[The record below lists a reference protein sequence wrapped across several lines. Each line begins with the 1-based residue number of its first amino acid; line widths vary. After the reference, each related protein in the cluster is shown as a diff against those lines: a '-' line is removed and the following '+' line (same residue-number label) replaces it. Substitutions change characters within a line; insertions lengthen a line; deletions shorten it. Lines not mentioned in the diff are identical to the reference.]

1 MSSSAS
7 YSESPTLF
15 FELALQIYTSL
26 LLIVGL
32 PGNAISGYIMA
43 TDRTN
48 RLTTRILMVIIA
60 VSDTAVLL
68 TAVTRYWALEVL
80 NSDFRNYSDLI
91 CKLHVFAVAFFTDF
105 AVGSLCAVAV
115 ERFLVVAFPQRA
127 NIVTSAK
134 TVIIGMVAF
143 AVALSIKNGIH
154 FLIMGLQEVITEGN
168 ATIFVCAPDEDYT
181 RMTGIFKKIDFFSF
195 AVLPYVILFSCN
207 LYIYCV
213 LKRQR
218 KLLSAAIN
226 QKGVQ
231 NRIPTVQVNSAPPN
245 FPTAADTVER
255 DDRVTDIS
263 MNYRVVDQKKS
274 LSVSGGGG
282 GPKSERRRRKPE
294 DVMKILTALTV
305 VHVVCTLP
313 GTIFT
318 LLAEYT
324 DLRRQKPTKYVLVML
339 IFTNNA
345 INFFA
350 YLASSERFRIQFV
363 NLLSCGRANR
373 HATPADGMS

>member
-1 MSSSAS
+1 MSSIEAD
-7 YSESPTLF
+7 SENPSLF

-48 RLTTRILMVIIA
+48 RVTTRILMVVIA
-60 VSDTAVLL
+60 AADTAVLL

-80 NSDFRNYSDLI
+80 NTDFRNYSDLI
-91 CKLHVFAVAFFTDF
+91 CKIHVFAVAFFTDF

-127 NIVTSAK
+127 NVVTSTK
-134 TVIIGMVAF
+134 TVITGMVAF

-154 FLIMGLQEVITEGN
+154 FFIMGLQAIHTGDNVTSY
-168 ATIFVCAPDEDYT
+168 VCNPDEDYARWT
-181 RMTGIFKKIDFFSF
+181 RVFMKIDFFSF

-218 KLLSAAIN
+218 RLLSTTQN
-226 QKGVQ
+226 QRRLQ
-231 NRIPTVQVNSAPPN
+231 NCMLTAPSTIPT
-245 FPTAADTVER
+245 TVDAEGNA
-255 DDRVTDIS
+255 IS
-263 MNYRVVDQKKS
+263 SVDYPMNYRIEDKKKS
-274 LSVSGGGG
+274 LSISGGSGG
-282 GPKSERRRRKPE
+282 KSERRKRKPE
-294 DVMKILTALTV
+294 DVIKILTALTV

-318 LLAEYT
+318 LLSEYT
-324 DLRRQKPTKYVLVML
+324 HLRRQKPTKYVLVML

-345 INFFA
+345 INLFA
-350 YLASSERFRIQFV
+350 YLASSERFRSQFS
-363 NLLSCGRANR
+363 NLLSWGRANR
-373 HATPADGMS
+373 HRRR

>member
-1 MSSSAS
+1 
-7 YSESPTLF
+7 
-15 FELALQIYTSL
+15 
-26 LLIVGL
+26 
-32 PGNAISGYIMA
+32 MA

-60 VSDTAVLL
+60 AADTSVLL

-80 NSDFRNYSDLI
+80 KTDFRDYSDLM
-91 CKLHVFAVAFFTDF
+91 CKMHVFAVAFFTDF

-127 NIVTSAK
+127 NSVTSSK
-134 TVIIGMVAF
+134 TVIIGMVTF
-143 AVALSIKNGIH
+143 AIALSIKNGIH
-154 FLIMGLQEVITEGN
+154 FFIMGLREITTEGN
-168 ATIFVCAPDEDYT
+168 VTVSVCTPDEDYT
-181 RMTGIFKKIDFFSF
+181 RWTRVFMKIDFFSF

-213 LKRQR
+213 LKKQR
-218 KLLSAAIN
+218 KLLSTALN
-226 QKGVQ
+226 QRKVQ
-231 NRIPTVQVNSAPPN
+231 VSVPAVQVNSAPPN
-245 FPTAADTVER
+245 FPTAADRVER
-255 DDRVTDIS
+255 DNRTTDLP
-263 MNYRVVDQKKS
+263 MNYRTISQKKS
-274 LSVSGGGG
+274 FSISGGGDE
-282 GPKSERRRRKPE
+282 PKSERRKRKPE
-294 DVMKILTALTV
+294 DVIKILTALTV

-318 LLAEYT
+318 LLSEYT

-363 NLLSCGRANR
+363 NLLSCGRTNR
-373 HATPADGMS
+373 RRRW

>member
-1 MSSSAS
+1 M
-7 YSESPTLF
+7 F
-15 FELALQIYTSL
+15 FQLALQIYTSL
-26 LLIVGL
+26 LLVVGL

-80 NSDFRNYSDLI
+80 KSDFRNYSDLV
-91 CKLHVFAVAFFTDF
+91 CKIHVFAVAFFTDF

-115 ERFLVVAFPQRA
+115 ERFLVVVFPQRA

-143 AVALSIKNGIH
+143 AGALSIKNGIH
-154 FLIMGLQEVITEGN
+154 FLIMGLQKITTEGN

-181 RMTGIFKKIDFFSF
+181 KWTGFFKKMDFFSF

-213 LKRQR
+213 LKKRR
-218 KLLSAAIN
+218 KLLSTAIN
-226 QKGVQ
+226 QKRVQ
-231 NRIPTVQVNSAPPN
+231 NSIPALQVNSAPPN
-245 FPTAADTVER
+245 FLSAADMVER
-255 DDRVTDIS
+255 DNRATDIPT
-263 MNYRVVDQKKS
+263 NYRAIDQKKS
-274 LSVSGGGG
+274 LSVSGGGSG
-282 GPKSERRRRKPE
+282 SKSERRKRKPE
-294 DVMKILTALTV
+294 DVIKILTALTV

-324 DLRRQKPTKYVLVML
+324 DLRRQKSTKYVLVML

-363 NLLSCGRANR
+363 NLLSCGHANR
-373 HATPADGMS
+373 RRRW

>member
-1 MSSSAS
+1 
-7 YSESPTLF
+7 
-15 FELALQIYTSL
+15 
-26 LLIVGL
+26 
-32 PGNAISGYIMA
+32 MA

-80 NSDFRNYSDLI
+80 KSDFRNYSDLI
-91 CKLHVFAVAFFTDF
+91 CKIHVFAVAFFTDF

-127 NIVTSAK
+127 NTVTSAK
-134 TVIIGMVAF
+134 TVITGMVAF

-154 FLIMGLQEVITEGN
+154 FLIMGLQEINTEGN
-168 ATIFVCAPDEDYT
+168 ATISVCAPNEDYT
-181 RMTGIFKKIDFFSF
+181 RWTRVFKKIDFFSF

-213 LKRQR
+213 LKKQR
-218 KLLSAAIN
+218 KLLSTALN
-226 QKGVQ
+226 QKRVQ
-231 NRIPTVQVNSAPPN
+231 NSLPAVQVNSAPPN
-245 FPTAADTVER
+245 FPTADDIVEKDNR
-255 DDRVTDIS
+255 RTETS
-263 MNYRVVDQKKS
+263 MNYRAIDQKKS
-274 LSVSGGGG
+274 FSISGGGS
-282 GPKSERRRRKPE
+282 GPKSERRKRKPE
-294 DVMKILTALTV
+294 DVIKILTALTV

-350 YLASSERFRIQFV
+350 YLASSERFRIQLV
-363 NLLSCGRANR
+363 KLLSCGRANR
-373 HATPADGMS
+373 RRRW

>member
-1 MSSSAS
+1 MSPSVS
-7 YSESPTLF
+7 YRESPTLF
-15 FELALQIYTSL
+15 FQLALQIYTSL
-26 LLIVGL
+26 LLVIGL

-60 VSDTAVLL
+60 ASDTAVLL

-80 NSDFRNYSDLI
+80 KSDFRNYSDLI

-127 NIVTSAK
+127 NIVTSTK
-134 TVIIGMVAF
+134 TVITGMVAF

-154 FLIMGLQEVITEGN
+154 FLIMGLREIVTEGN
-168 ATIFVCAPDEDYT
+168 ATVFVCAPHEDYT
-181 RMTGIFKKIDFFSF
+181 CWTSVFKKVDFFSF

-213 LKRQR
+213 LKKQR
-218 KLLSAAIN
+218 KLLSTKIN
-226 QKGVQ
+226 QKRVQ
-231 NRIPTVQVNSAPPN
+231 NSIPKMQVNSAPPN
-245 FPTAADTVER
+245 FPAAADMVEIDNCTADFPMKR
-255 DDRVTDIS
+255 HA
-263 MNYRVVDQKKS
+263 NDQKKS
-274 LSVSGGGG
+274 LSVSGGGS
-282 GPKSERRRRKPE
+282 GPKSERRKRKPE
-294 DVMKILTALTV
+294 DVIKILTALTV

-345 INFFA
+345 INLFA
-350 YLASSERFRIQFV
+350 YLASSERFRIQFL

-373 HATPADGMS
+373 RRRR

>member
-1 MSSSAS
+1 MSSNQTD
-7 YSESPTLF
+7 SENPTLF
-15 FELALQIYTSL
+15 FELAQQIYTSL

-48 RLTTRILMVIIA
+48 RVTTRILMVTIA
-60 VSDTAVLL
+60 AADTAVLL

-80 NSDFRNYSDLI
+80 NTDFRNYSDLI
-91 CKLHVFAVAFFTDF
+91 CKLHIFAVAFFTDF

-115 ERFLVVAFPQRA
+115 ERFLVVAFPQRSNVVA
-127 NIVTSAK
+127 SMK
-134 TVIIGMVAF
+134 TVITGMVAF
-143 AVALSIKNGIH
+143 AIALSIKNGIH
-154 FLIMGLQEVITEGN
+154 FFIMGLQAVPKGDNST
-168 ATIFVCAPDEDYT
+168 AFVCKPHEDYAQW
-181 RMTGIFKKIDFFSF
+181 TGVFMKIDFFSF

-218 KLLSAAIN
+218 RLLSTTLN
-226 QKGVQ
+226 QRRLQ
-231 NRIPTVQVNSAPPN
+231 NYTPTVQMLSVPSTFPSIVDGGEGVISAGAYPK
-245 FPTAADTVER
+245 
-255 DDRVTDIS
+255 
-263 MNYRVVDQKKS
+263 NYHTEEKNKS
-274 LSVSGGGG
+274 LSVTGGAAS
-282 GPKSERRRRKPE
+282 KSERRKRKPE
-294 DVMKILTALTV
+294 DVIKVLTALTV

-318 LLAEYT
+318 LLSEYT

-345 INFFA
+345 INLFA
-350 YLASSERFRIQFV
+350 YLASSERFRNQFA

-373 HATPADGMS
+373 RRRR

>member
-1 MSSSAS
+1 MSSSALD
-7 YSESPTLF
+7 SESPTLF

-60 VSDTAVLL
+60 AADTSVLL

-80 NSDFRNYSDLI
+80 KTDFRDYSDLM
-91 CKLHVFAVAFFTDF
+91 CKMHVFAVAFFTDF

-127 NIVTSAK
+127 NSVTSSK
-134 TVIIGMVAF
+134 TVIIGMVTF
-143 AVALSIKNGIH
+143 AIALSIKNGIH
-154 FLIMGLQEVITEGN
+154 FFIMGLREITTEGN
-168 ATIFVCAPDEDYT
+168 VTVSVCTPDEDYT
-181 RMTGIFKKIDFFSF
+181 RWTRVFMKIDFFSF

-213 LKRQR
+213 LKKQR
-218 KLLSAAIN
+218 KLLSTALN
-226 QKGVQ
+226 QRKVQ
-231 NRIPTVQVNSAPPN
+231 VSVPAVQVNSAPPN
-245 FPTAADTVER
+245 FPTAADRVER
-255 DDRVTDIS
+255 DNRTTDLP
-263 MNYRVVDQKKS
+263 MNYRTISQKKS
-274 LSVSGGGG
+274 FSISGGGDE
-282 GPKSERRRRKPE
+282 PKSERRKRKPE
-294 DVMKILTALTV
+294 DVIKILTALTV

-318 LLAEYT
+318 LLSEYT

-363 NLLSCGRANR
+363 NLLSCGRTNR
-373 HATPADGMS
+373 RRRW